1 MNTPIRVL
9 LADDHP
15 AVIAG
20 VSAAIEQEHDIRIS
34 AAASSSTEIVA
45 FLDHQPCDV
54 LLTDYAMPGGD
65 YGDGVPLLSFLTR
78 RYPALRIVVLT
89 MLDNPAILAGIVAT
103 GVHGV
108 LSKSD
113 DVEHIPLALR
123 AAMQAQM
130 YVSPT
135 MQAILKASRELQGP
149 SSRPLTRREMEVI
162 RLFVSGLSI
171 GDIAQRLNRGK
182 QTISTQKIMAMR
194 KLGIER
200 EADLFRYAIE
210 MGLISSSASPSAY
223 MDPLS

>member
-1 MNTPIRVL
+1 
-9 LADDHP
+9 
-15 AVIAG
+15 
-20 VSAAIEQEHDIRIS
+20 
-34 AAASSSTEIVA
+34 
-45 FLDHQPCDV
+45 
-54 LLTDYAMPGGD
+54 
-65 YGDGVPLLSFLTR
+65 
-78 RYPALRIVVLT
+78 
-89 MLDNPAILAGIVAT
+89 
-103 GVHGV
+103 
-108 LSKSD
+108 
-113 DVEHIPLALR
+113 
-123 AAMQAQM
+123 MQAQM

-135 MQAILKASRELQGP
+135 MQAIQKASRELQGP
-149 SSRPLTRREMEVI
+149 SSRPLTRREMEVV